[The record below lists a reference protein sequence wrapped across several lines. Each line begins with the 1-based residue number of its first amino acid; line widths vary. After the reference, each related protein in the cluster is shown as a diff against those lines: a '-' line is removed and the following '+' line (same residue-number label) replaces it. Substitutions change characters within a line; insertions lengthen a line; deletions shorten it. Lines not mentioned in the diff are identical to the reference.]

1 MTNRHTP
8 TALLFVPA
16 TRPDRFDKALATGA
30 QLIIDLE
37 DAVHHDD
44 KAVARQ
50 IIKDFDKQGKPYWV
64 RTNAPTGLDI
74 QPCDDYATDVAL
86 LKNCKH
92 LTGILIPK
100 AQTNTAITYA
110 YEALGVRIIAMIET
124 AAAMAD
130 IKTIAQSRGLFALS
144 FGRLDLGTSLGITE
158 GSIEAEI
165 VFDRLRC
172 DMVLYS
178 ALNLLARPIE
188 TIFTKIDDTD
198 SLILSATHA
207 YQMGF
212 GGQLCIHPKQVAC
225 VKACYLPC
233 DDKIAFAQKV
243 AAHFEKTADTVFVIE
258 GMMVDLPIIT
268 WAKTTLAA
276 LKNQA

>member
-1 MTNRHTP
+1 M
-8 TALLFVPA
+8 
-16 TRPDRFDKALATGA
+16 
-30 QLIIDLE
+30 
-37 DAVHHDD
+37 
-44 KAVARQ
+44 
-50 IIKDFDKQGKPYWV
+50 
-64 RTNAPTGLDI
+64 
-74 QPCDDYATDVAL
+74 AL

-92 LTGILIPK
+92 LKGILIPK
-100 AQTNTAITYA
+100 AQASTAITYA
-110 YEALGVRIIAMIET
+110 YEALGVHIIAMIET

-144 FGRLDLGTSLGITE
+144 FGRLDLGTSLGVTE

-188 TIFTKIDDTD
+188 TIYTKIDDTD
-198 SLILSATHA
+198 DLILSATHA

-212 GGQLCIHPKQVAC
+212 GGQLCVHPKQVAC

-243 AAHFEKTADTVFVIE
+243 ALHFEKTAEMVFVME
-258 GMMVDLPIIT
+258 GMMVDLPLIT
-268 WAKTTLAA
+268 WAKTTLSA
-276 LKNQA
+276 LKGNKLSHH